1 MRADFFS
8 STNVRESNNARRR
21 IDIKDHEIV
30 EEGEEGYVV
39 VKEFE
44 FVSKVDGG
52 AEGEAPPVVYIAEN
66 EDYEEVDDGVDFV
79 VDAVGGDT
87 R

>member
-1 MRADFFS
+1 M
-8 STNVRESNNARRR
+8 
-21 IDIKDHEIV
+21 
-30 EEGEEGYVV
+30 
-39 VKEFE
+39 KEFD

-66 EDYEEVDDGVDFV
+66 EDYEIVGDGVDFV
-79 VDAVGGDT
+79 VDAMGGDT